1 MRSARGTVAQPS
13 VSVAQQVMVVSNV
26 LEAKTDAGT
35 ERDSVFD
42 MAMSDGT
49 IRRVHRER
57 RGNPLSKR
65 RRGVRRVWRN
75 ERQHSSAVCGS
86 RDGKPSR

>member
-57 RGNPLSKR
+57 RGNPLSKPGGASQVR
-65 RRGVRRVWRN
+65 RRCLRLA
-75 ERQHSSAVCGS
+75 HACA
-86 RDGKPSR
+86 P

>member
-1 MRSARGTVAQPS
+1 MV
-13 VSVAQQVMVVSNV
+13 QQVMVVSNV
-26 LEAKTDAGT
+26 LESKTDVET
-35 ERDSVFD
+35 ERDSMFD
-42 MAMSDGT
+42 LAKDDDGL
-49 IRRVHRER
+49 IRLVQRER

-65 RRGVRRVWRN
+65 RRGVRRVGRN